1 MRHFSKSFIIAGL
14 LALAAVAPV
23 AAQTFRG
30 AVSGSVEDPSGAVLA
45 EAKVVATNAATGFS
59 RATVTGNGG
68 DFSLPDLPTGT
79 YSVIASKVG
88 FAEQKSTLEVAVSR
102 VTAVTFKLGLASQSS
117 SVSVEASAG
126 TIETLSTTLT
136 GVVGT
141 KTVSDLPMNGRDF
154 RQMIKLAP
162 GASSATTSINGGRV
176 RGNNY
181 MIDGADNND
190 GFQNAAAVNQGGVAG
205 IAGTLLPV
213 EAVDQFSVAT
223 NGSAEMGRN
232 GGGIVNIVIKSGT
245 NEIHGSAFYFNRNEY
260 FAANTPLAPAGSK
273 VRRVRSQQGGF
284 SFGGPI
290 IKNKTFYFLTGEYQI
305 ADASN
310 ATAVT
315 TLSPAWIAQGQGI
328 LSAFG
333 IPQNPVTAKLVTF
346 WPERVRTGGA
356 VVNNFF
362 STDPNTYDSYN
373 GIAKI
378 DHSFNSANSLS
389 VRYYGGTGTQKA
401 VVDSLAPFREYFQV
415 APSHMHNYAVA
426 LTSVLSPRMV
436 NNMVLGANYFLQTF
450 NDLDTSP
457 NPASAGL
464 NTGVTAPTLAGSPTI
479 RVSGFST
486 AGATQPLGRIDTT
499 GHVTDT
505 LNWTVG
511 KHQLKI
517 GGEYRRA
524 LLDIFYNSGAR
535 GTFTFDG
542 TRGPWATSAAYS
554 SQQRA
559 LADFLAGYVTNASGA
574 TIVRAAPGVS
584 VKGSF
589 LQRDYTQNSF
599 DWFVHDNWQ
608 VTQSLAVNFGMRYS
622 YLGPLGD
629 KRQEITTFVPGLGIL
644 GPGRGLKT
652 LYKRDVNNYA
662 PRFGFAWQP
671 LKGKATVIRGGY
683 GIFYDV
689 PAVAFFAAN
698 TGGGNGGAQGV
709 NANPGGALPIY
720 SLSAPPS
727 TNLQTGVDP
736 WASATVPILG
746 VLSVNQNLRTPYVQN
761 LNFNV
766 QQGLWKG
773 GLLQA
778 GYVSSLGRK
787 LIYTRNI
794 NAAVPGAG
802 TVQSR
807 RPYNSQYP
815 TLGSINQIES
825 GTSSSYHSMQMQVTQ
840 KMIQG
845 LSATFNYTWSHA
857 IDTASEARS
866 VVPSF
871 SANLGLDRGNSDFDT
886 RHVVTTFVSWQVP
899 TLLKKYQ
906 KLTGGWQL
914 NALATAHTGLP
925 ILFRAGTDVNG
936 DGDTFDRMNLVG
948 DTFANL
954 PANTSATNRVWVN
967 RAAFAAAPAG
977 TQGNLGR
984 NAIFGPGFFSLDP
997 SLFKEVAVTER
1008 FRVQLRFEVFN
1019 ALNWTNFANPTTT
1032 FNSGAFGTISNTRN
1046 GGGAPG
1052 LGFGEPRNAQ
1062 VALKLLW

>member
-1 MRHFSKSFIIAGL
+1 MRPRSLSLFLSAF
-14 LALAAVAPV
+14 LAVVSLS
-23 AAQTFRG
+23 AQTFRG
-30 AVSGSVEDPSGAVLA
+30 AISGTVEDPSGAVLA
-45 EAKVVATNAATGFS
+45 DAKITSTNIATGFS
-59 RATVTGNGG
+59 RSTLTGTSG
-68 DFSLPDLPTGT
+68 DFSIPDLPPGT
-79 YSVIASKVG
+79 YSVIAAKIG
-88 FAEQKSTLEVAVSR
+88 FAEQKTQTEVAVSR
-102 VTAVTFKLGLASQSS
+102 VSNMTFKLNLASQTST
-117 SVSVEASAG
+117 VQVQAAVESVETS
-126 TIETLSTTLT
+126 STTLT
-136 GVVGT
+136 GIVGT

-162 GASSATTSINGGRV
+162 GVSPSTTSINGGRT

-205 IAGTLLPV
+205 IAGTLLPI

-245 NEIHGSAFYFNRNEY
+245 NELHGSAFYFNRNEY

-273 VRRVRSQQGGF
+273 VRRIRNQQGGF
-284 SFGGPI
+284 SWGGPI
-290 IKNKTFYFLTGEYQI
+290 VRNKTFYFLTGEYQV

-310 ATAVT
+310 ATSVS
-315 TLSPAWIAQGQGI
+315 TLSPAWLANGASV
-328 LSAFG
+328 LSAFNVA
-333 IPQNPVTAKLVTF
+333 PSPVSANLVSF
-346 WPERVRTGGA
+346 WPSRVRTGGA
-356 VVNNFF
+356 VNNNFF
-362 STDPNTYDSYN
+362 STDPNTYNSYN
-373 GIAKI
+373 GIAKV
-378 DHSFNSANSLS
+378 DHQFNSANSLS

-401 VVDSLAPFREYFQV
+401 VVDSLSPFSEYFQV

-457 NPASAGL
+457 NPIAAGL

-479 RVSGFST
+479 RISGFST

-499 GHVTDT
+499 GHITDT
-505 LNWTVG
+505 LSWTMG
-511 KHQLKI
+511 RHQIKI

-524 LLDIFYNSGAR
+524 LLDIFYDSNAR

-542 TRGPWATSAAYS
+542 TRGPWAGNPAYS
-554 SQQRA
+554 AQQRA
-559 LADFLAGYVTNASGA
+559 LADFMAGYVTNSSGA
-574 TIVRAAPGVS
+574 TIVRPAPGVS
-584 VKGSF
+584 VQGSF

-608 VTQSLAVNFGMRYS
+608 VTSSLALNFGMRYS

-629 KRQEITTFVPGLGIL
+629 KKQLITTFIPGQGIV
-644 GPGRGLKT
+644 GPGNGVDT
-652 LYKRDVNNYA
+652 LYKRDLNNYA
-662 PRFGFAWQP
+662 PRFGFAWTP
-671 LKGKATVIRGGY
+671 FKGKQTVLRGGY

-709 NANPGGALPIY
+709 NANPGGKLPIY
-720 SLSAPPS
+720 SLSAPAG
-727 TNLQTGVDP
+727 TNLQPGVDP

-761 LNFNV
+761 LNFNI

-773 GLLQA
+773 GMLQA

-794 NAAVPGAG
+794 NAAVPGTG
-802 TVQSR
+802 SVQSR
-807 RPYNSQYP
+807 RPFNAQYP
-815 TLGSINQIES
+815 TLGSINQVES
-825 GTSSSYHSMQMQVTQ
+825 ASNSAYHSLQVQFTQ
-840 KMIQG
+840 RVRSG
-845 LSATFNYTWSHA
+845 LTATFNYTWGKS

-866 VVPSF
+866 VVPSY
-871 SANLGLDRGNSDFDT
+871 SANLALDRGPSDFDT
-886 RHVVTTFVSWQVP
+886 RHVVTTFVS
-899 TLLKKYQ
+899 YQ
-906 KLTGGWQL
+906 IPAFTQKWKKLTQGWQL

-925 ILFRAGTDVNG
+925 ILFRGGTDVNG
-936 DGDTFDRMNLVG
+936 DGDTFDRINVVG
-948 DTFANL
+948 DPFANV
-954 PANTSATNRVWVN
+954 PATTSATSRVWIN
-967 RAAFAAAPAG
+967 KAAFAAAPAG
-977 TQGNLGR
+977 TLGNLGR
-984 NAIFGPGFFSLDP
+984 NAIYGPGLFSIDP
-997 SLFKEVAVTER
+997 SLFKEIGVTER
-1008 FRVQLRFEVFN
+1008 IKAQLRFEVFN
-1019 ALNWTNFANPTTT
+1019 VLNWTNYANPTAT
-1032 FNSGAFGTISNTRN
+1032 FNSGNFGLITNTRN
-1046 GGGAPG
+1046 GSGAPG
-1052 LGFGEPRNAQ
+1052 LGFAEPRNAQ